1 MIQSY
6 IEKAGGVAE
15 QLAIKIR
22 DSNGNFSVVY
32 YKIEEILINY
42 RKSGMDIDLVMPS
55 IYDVDINYNH
65 TSPDGRSIWV
75 AYADVLHEEL
85 CNPNGVLHKKV
96 KMDSHIT
103 GTSIVLLIINQL
115 RLPPSS
121 AMIVA
126 PIAASILGLESK
138 HFANIMM
145 KVNVMILFDILAL
158 TDDDLLQQ
166 TFNHGLVNKY

>member
-1 MIQSY
+1 MIQSD
-6 IEKAGGVAE
+6 IEKAGGLAE

-22 DSNGNFSVVY
+22 DSNSNLSVVY

-85 CNPNGVLHKKV
+85 CNPNGILHKKV

-126 PIAASILGLESK
+126 PIAASILGLGVKAFCKHNDESECK
-138 HFANIMM
+138 
-145 KVNVMILFDILAL
+145 
-158 TDDDLLQQ
+158 
-166 TFNHGLVNKY
+166 